1 MNFVLLIAAIVVSV
15 LVFTWVLRV
24 VKTTLTTAITI
35 AAIVLLLQL
44 VFGIGPEQ
52 LWQQV
57 SQVPQLLWQLITGGR
72 R

>member
-57 SQVPQLLWQLITGGR
+57 SQVPQLLWQLITGSR